1 MDVFSRADEV
11 DACLNKKEK
20 ILNDSRRN
28 RLNHLLDCASPD
40 DLNDLLNFS
49 QKQSEFLERIAE
61 GLTGEDLEMM
71 KGILKTFKEPKR
83 GNK

>member
-49 QKQSEFLERIAE
+49 QKQSGIPQAEMSLVDQETSERTSA
-61 GLTGEDLEMM
+61 
-71 KGILKTFKEPKR
+71 
-83 GNK
+83 